1 MSVVKYIK
9 SFMLLTLLLA
19 VFSGCSQINGTGP
32 VVSETRDLNGFNT
45 VVSNLP
51 TSVYITE
58 GKDYEVNLEGQQ
70 NILDL
75 VETKL
80 EDNRLTLKIKN
91 DNSISG
97 GIHLI
102 IRIKSPNIQGIIN
115 HGSGSIGILNHFRS
129 SKLSVKNSGSGDIE
143 MEGFWTK
150 QLSVSLTGSGSIT
163 IHDGATEKA
172 SVMLT
177 GSGYLMAPNL
187 SSRNMALQLTG
198 SGNATTGIC
207 DTLNARIAGSGNIT
221 YRGQPQLTKHLT
233 GSGTFI
239 HVP

>member
-19 VFSGCSQINGTGP
+19 AFSGCNQINGNGP

-45 VVSNLP
+45 IVSNLP
-51 TSVYITE
+51 TPVYITE
-58 GKDYEVNLEGQQ
+58 GTDYEVNLEGQQ

-80 EDNRLTLKIKN
+80 EDNRLTVGLKGGY
-91 DNSISG
+91 SISG
-97 GIHLI
+97 NIHLI
-102 IRIKSPNIQGIIN
+102 VRIKCPDIKGIIS
-115 HGSGSIGILNHFRS
+115 HGSGSIGVLNHFRS

-143 MEGFWTK
+143 MEGFWAK
-150 QLSVSLTGSGSIT
+150 QLSISLTGSGSIT
-163 IHDGATEKA
+163 IRDGVTEKA
-172 SVMLT
+172 SIMLT

-233 GSGTFI
+233 GSGKFI
-239 HVP
+239 QVP